1 MKRQPLFLLISVPT
15 VLLDQ
20 ITKYLTSNYI
30 DPFDP
35 VDLLP
40 FLRLVNVKNVGAA
53 FGLFTSMGNTFFI
66 IITLLA
72 ITLIVFLTIR
82 EKEGFVGL
90 TLILSGAVGN
100 LIDRAFLGYVRD
112 FIDFHAGGY
121 HWPAFNVADS
131 ALTIGV
137 AILLLGSLFHKKPKL
152 TPEA

>member
-72 ITLIVFLTIR
+72 ITLIVFLIIR

-137 AILLLGSLFHKKPKL
+137 AVLLLGSLFHKKPKL

>member
-1 MKRQPLFLLISVPT
+1 MKRRDLFFLILALS

-20 ITKYLTSNYI
+20 ITKYLASNHI
-30 DPFDP
+30 EPSSP

-66 IITLLA
+66 IITLMA
-72 ITLIVFLTIR
+72 IALIVFLIIK
-82 EKEGFVGL
+82 EKDGFFGL

-100 LIDRAFLGYVRD
+100 LIDRAFLGHVRD

-131 ALTIGV
+131 ALTIGI
-137 AILLLGSLFHKKPKL
+137 AFLLLGSILHKKP
-152 TPEA
+152 TPPTEA

>member
-1 MKRQPLFLLISVPT
+1 MKRRSLFFLILALA

-20 ITKYLTSNYI
+20 ITKYLASNYI
-30 DPFDP
+30 APFAP
-35 VDLLP
+35 VELLP

-53 FGLFTSMGNTFFI
+53 FGLFTSMGNAFFI

-72 ITLIVFLTIR
+72 IALIVYLIIK
-82 EKEGFVGL
+82 EKEGFIGL

-100 LIDRAFLGYVRD
+100 LIDRAAFGHVRD

-131 ALTIGV
+131 ALTIGL
-137 AILLLGSLFHKKPKL
+137 AILLFGSIFHKKPKP